1 MKSHVVSLTYEI
13 ELQPG
18 EELALPESLVKSLG
32 AGRWLII
39 VRPLPA
45 AQLHDSNAFL
55 DSYAPED
62 EGLYDDDPPGFNP
75 APVTASL
82 YEAFLDS
89 YAPEDEGLYDDD
101 PAG

>member
-1 MKSHVVSLTYEI
+1 
-13 ELQPG
+13 
-18 EELALPESLVKSLG
+18 SLVKSLG
-32 AGRWLII
+32 AGRWLIT

-62 EGLYDDDPPGFNP
+62 EGLYDDDVAQLTPEAQAAISKGFY
-75 APVTASL
+75 S
-82 YEAFLDS
+82 AFLDS

-101 PAG
+101 TLAKHIKPQF